1 MLYVRVKAL
10 PADSSLAVDANGGK
24 RPWTVSEYLL
34 ADLWE
39 LQANKNNKRG
49 ATPKRHPARP
59 AARAKRRTPE
69 QQRKHEQALRRHR
82 RQYQRHYG

>member
-10 PADSSLAVDANGGK
+10 PADSSLAVDVNGGK